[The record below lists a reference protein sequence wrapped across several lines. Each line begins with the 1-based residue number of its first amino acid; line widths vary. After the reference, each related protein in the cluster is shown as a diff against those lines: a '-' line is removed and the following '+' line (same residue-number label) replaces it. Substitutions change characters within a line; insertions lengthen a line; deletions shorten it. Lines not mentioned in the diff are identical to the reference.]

1 MESGKKMSG
10 NETDSMEKQRPRIR
24 VYMYIYIAASNFY
37 DFHARAP
44 AHLEIRFNS
53 LNFKKLPPL
62 PRRSALHPS
71 SEFLLL
77 FLPIRLVQPFT
88 PPLRITSTPFSPW
101 NEIAPL
107 CTVQGQLLDRLLL
120 SFRGNT
126 LATTKNQP
134 CGNAG
139 GWPICRLPIRTGWDQ
154 KLRNGR
160 NMSLEFRGKLFGGD
174 KRGRGQLKETRII
187 RVSIF

>member
-10 NETDSMEKQRPRIR
+10 NETDSMEKQRPRIH

-134 CGNAG
+134 SAYPVEMRGVGPFAG
-139 GWPICRLPIRTGWDQ
+139 CPYEQVGIRSYEMAGICRW
-154 KLRNGR
+154 N
-160 NMSLEFRGKLFGGD
+160 FGENCLGVTSVD
-174 KRGRGQLKETRII
+174 EG
-187 RVSIF
+187 S